1 MRDNFYDHQAK
12 IKKSIQFE
20 VCVQMAHDT
29 FYKLR
34 EETVESVSES
44 TDKRNS
50 EVDGRSVFFMTK
62 ALRC

>member
-1 MRDNFYDHQAK
+1 MRDNFYDHQAN
-12 IKKSIQFE
+12 IKNQSNSRF
-20 VCVQMAHDT
+20 VQMAHDT

-50 EVDGRSVFFMTK
+50 EVNGSSVFFMTK

>member
-1 MRDNFYDHQAK
+1 
-12 IKKSIQFE
+12 
-20 VCVQMAHDT
+20 MAHDT

-50 EVDGRSVFFMTK
+50 EVNGSSVFFMTK